1 MVPGGRPVSETR
13 SVGRWGQAGRTSSIR
28 PQTLVFVMDSQW
40 LEDCARRGSARSRRR
55 GTSYGVA
62 IPSAVALLAV
72 LLFLV
77 PDGWVR
83 WLFHRT
89 FALPP
94 GEVALTPV
102 LDGAGPIRLIP
113 AEMLPPSPSARARA
127 REQDSVTR
135 EVLVEEAKVDTSGE
149 GKPEPKLSPWSWDP
163 TTGYAVTRELT
174 ASGHAQTD
182 ADSVLRHAV
191 FLRSL
196 RLTDLDPA
204 LAMLDT
210 TQSARAREQFHAV
223 DRWYFRNWAPLWKA
237 QGAAARLADIYE
249 RAVLEA
255 ERDKGM

>member
-1 MVPGGRPVSETR
+1 V
-13 SVGRWGQAGRTSSIR
+13 
-28 PQTLVFVMDSQW
+28 
-40 LEDCARRGSARSRRR
+40 RSRRR
-55 GTSYGVA
+55 GTSYAAAV
-62 IPSAVALLAV
+62 PLAVALLAV

-94 GEVALTPV
+94 GEVAFAPV
-102 LDGAGPIRLIP
+102 LDSAGPIRLIP
-113 AEMLPPSPSARARA
+113 AEMLPPSPSARARV
-127 REQDSVTR
+127 RERDIVTR
-135 EVLVEEAKVDTSGE
+135 EVLVEGAKVDTSGD
-149 GKPEPKLSPWSWDP
+149 GKPEPELSPWAWDP

-174 ASGHAQTD
+174 ASGHAQ
-182 ADSVLRHAV
+182 AGVDSVLRHAV

-210 TQSARAREQFHAV
+210 TQSAMAWEQFHAV